1 MEDTDMRVKTTAI
14 NLQNDLVL
22 TDKKGSLL
30 PRKLYMYLGLE
41 IPHDNIK
48 ILQQLGISEYGP
60 LYDAKIYLQLNV
72 KSRTLVK
79 VCKI

>member
-1 MEDTDMRVKTTAI
+1 MRVKTIAI

-48 ILQQLGISEYGP
+48 ILQQLGISEYMVYFMM
-60 LYDAKIYLQLNV
+60 LKYIYNLMSNLEY
-72 KSRTLVK
+72 
-79 VCKI
+79 